1 MRVVFLDDVPGVA
14 LGGEVKEVKNGFARN
29 YLIPQKLAVAATRDA
44 LQRVAKLGNQA
55 EIKRLKTLQD
65 MKALSE
71 VLDGVRVDV
80 DMRAGASGR
89 LYGSVT
95 NAIVAEK
102 LAELTDREID
112 RRTIELAEP
121 IRELGTFE
129 LNVRLHPEVI
139 ATVNLLVYP
148 SGSEPDEF
156 LTSWLEEAAAKKEA
170 EVAEAESEEAAEDT
184 DTVPVPDA
192 ASTAEDTVSET
203 DQRHSRNAGDRG
215 ARAVGDRAA
224 RGRRRGLRGRAGP
237 GSSRPDHSTDRPV
250 IETPFRSL

>member
-29 YLIPQKLAVAATRDA
+29 YLIPQKLAAAATRDA

-55 EIKRLKTLQD
+55 EVKRLKTLQD

-170 EVAEAESEEAAEDT
+170 E
-184 DTVPVPDA
+184 
-192 ASTAEDTVSET
+192 
-203 DQRHSRNAGDRG
+203 GG
-215 ARAVGDRAA
+215 
-224 RGRRRGLRGRAGP
+224 
-237 GSSRPDHSTDRPV
+237 
-250 IETPFRSL
+250 